1 MANSSAA
8 DKHPKARLL
17 NPWALLPVALGVA
30 LVLWLTFNSEEVFM
44 PSGDGEPDAVSV
56 NYAELLLQAHPEN
69 DALRLTLIDLLVKLG
84 DFEQARHHLALL
96 RGKDRL
102 ATPFY
107 EVELDILGALARP
120 EGMDEEQTR
129 RLLERL
135 RKIEHVSLNDAML
148 ERLARHALA
157 LDAPDLAARTFAE
170 LAGRDPQGRQRWL
183 DEAARWYLASG
194 EPLPAAD
201 IQRQLAEAQTEPAK
215 RLAYL
220 RQAFASLLAG
230 ERGEQAALLLDERL
244 DALPED
250 ESTLA
255 WLAEGVRAAEGSQRY
270 DLAERF
276 IRRWR
281 ELRPEDHEAL
291 AADLSLNMA
300 AGRIARAWEVGQEL
314 LALRPQDRTLLAD
327 LARLGEWTGNG
338 PQALGLWK
346 QLLAGADDPALRE
359 HAWRLSLQMF
369 DFDSAIELLAPIG
382 AQRQMTDE
390 ELDALVYSHETRGTP
405 EEGEAWLRG
414 YVQGYPKQR
423 LAWQRLQQIL
433 EHTQQLQEETGV
445 WARMARHFPLSV
457 KERMQWAETHWNLF
471 DPRQAW
477 KVLAG
482 VDTRAIR
489 EPEFWR
495 LRAALAWALE
505 QDDDARAAYERMLA
519 LDIRLNSSDEDQLIA
534 LYRDSNPQQAL
545 QVLIGSWQRSRDP
558 RRLASALQ
566 LAENLHDWPALKSL
580 LAEAEGL
587 PEAQGSPYYWVAR
600 ARLAEQEGHGDVA
613 ERLYREALVRFPGEN
628 LVRERL
634 LWFYI
639 DRGRRDSLAPLLAQW
654 HGLALRDSTLWLP
667 FASASLLLERNDQ
680 ALAWFRLYLKSNPND
695 WLVQAAYADALD
707 ASGYQDKAL
716 RLRRQ
721 LLRRLDREAVRATP
735 DSFAAYLRLLAVA
748 QGPLLAQGE
757 ARRAWNGEPAMLQL
771 WFEQFLDQLA
781 ATNQEPLKDDWLAWA
796 RGRGLKIGR
805 NEEILAALRS
815 QNRAAL
821 QRLLERGELDPA
833 QRVEA
838 LVRLGHGGEALGEA
852 LGALGDGHSRD
863 NREQLRRQAAE
874 ILERTPQGLQLGWN
888 KRDFGGLDFKGPTL
902 RAARHLGDDWY
913 ADLALGSGR
922 YRGDA
927 LDSSL
932 LGSERNARLTLRRE
946 LADGFAAATLDGSW
960 RDDEDRHGLG
970 LLRNWRLSAR
980 DELEAGLDWHRE
992 TDETGL
998 MRALGMRDSVKLGG
1012 RHTLSGRDQLSWS
1025 LAHNRFSTRQG
1036 DDLGN
1041 GEALSLEWAHTLFFD
1056 GPAWQLRGGIDY
1068 QRNRLENRVP
1078 DDLLAAHGGAL
1089 TLDGARSQDLLQ
1101 DRYGQVYLGSTWRR
1115 GFPGALNR
1123 SRPQYTWIVDTL
1135 AGWQWTEKEFN
1146 YGIDLGIGMEL
1157 LGDDELAFTFGYQS
1171 APQGGGGD
1179 AGGTLGVTY
1188 STRFGR

>member
-84 DFEQARHHLALL
+84 DFEQARHHLARL

-291 AADLSLNMA
+291 AADLRLNMA
-300 AGRIARAWEVGQEL
+300 AGRVERAWEVGREL
-314 LALRPQDRTLLAD
+314 LALRPEDRTLLAD

-414 YVQGYPKQR
+414 YVQRYPKQR

-534 LYRDSNPQQAL
+534 LYRDSNPKQAL

-716 RLRRQ
+716 RLRRL

-781 ATNQEPLKDDWLAWA
+781 ATNQEPLKDDWLA
-796 RGRGLKIGR
+796 
-805 NEEILAALRS
+805 
-815 QNRAAL
+815 
-821 QRLLERGELDPA
+821 
-833 QRVEA
+833 
-838 LVRLGHGGEALGEA
+838 
-852 LGALGDGHSRD
+852 
-863 NREQLRRQAAE
+863 
-874 ILERTPQGLQLGWN
+874 
-888 KRDFGGLDFKGPTL
+888 
-902 RAARHLGDDWY
+902 
-913 ADLALGSGR
+913 
-922 YRGDA
+922 
-927 LDSSL
+927 
-932 LGSERNARLTLRRE
+932 
-946 LADGFAAATLDGSW
+946 
-960 RDDEDRHGLG
+960 
-970 LLRNWRLSAR
+970 
-980 DELEAGLDWHRE
+980 
-992 TDETGL
+992 
-998 MRALGMRDSVKLGG
+998 
-1012 RHTLSGRDQLSWS
+1012 
-1025 LAHNRFSTRQG
+1025 
-1036 DDLGN
+1036 
-1041 GEALSLEWAHTLFFD
+1041 
-1056 GPAWQLRGGIDY
+1056 
-1068 QRNRLENRVP
+1068 
-1078 DDLLAAHGGAL
+1078 
-1089 TLDGARSQDLLQ
+1089 
-1101 DRYGQVYLGSTWRR
+1101 
-1115 GFPGALNR
+1115 
-1123 SRPQYTWIVDTL
+1123 
-1135 AGWQWTEKEFN
+1135 
-1146 YGIDLGIGMEL
+1146 
-1157 LGDDELAFTFGYQS
+1157 
-1171 APQGGGGD
+1171 
-1179 AGGTLGVTY
+1179 
-1188 STRFGR
+1188 

>member
-1 MANSSAA
+1 M
-8 DKHPKARLL
+8 
-17 NPWALLPVALGVA
+17 
-30 LVLWLTFNSEEVFM
+30 
-44 PSGDGEPDAVSV
+44 
-56 NYAELLLQAHPEN
+56 
-69 DALRLTLIDLLVKLG
+69 
-84 DFEQARHHLALL
+84 
-96 RGKDRL
+96 
-102 ATPFY
+102 
-107 EVELDILGALARP
+107 
-120 EGMDEEQTR
+120 
-129 RLLERL
+129 
-135 RKIEHVSLNDAML
+135 
-148 ERLARHALA
+148 
-157 LDAPDLAARTFAE
+157 
-170 LAGRDPQGRQRWL
+170 
-183 DEAARWYLASG
+183 
-194 EPLPAAD
+194 
-201 IQRQLAEAQTEPAK
+201 
-215 RLAYL
+215 
-220 RQAFASLLAG
+220 
-230 ERGEQAALLLDERL
+230 
-244 DALPED
+244 
-250 ESTLA
+250 
-255 WLAEGVRAAEGSQRY
+255 
-270 DLAERF
+270 
-276 IRRWR
+276 
-281 ELRPEDHEAL
+281 
-291 AADLSLNMA
+291 
-300 AGRIARAWEVGQEL
+300 
-314 LALRPQDRTLLAD
+314 
-327 LARLGEWTGNG
+327 
-338 PQALGLWK
+338 
-346 QLLAGADDPALRE
+346 
-359 HAWRLSLQMF
+359 
-369 DFDSAIELLAPIG
+369 
-382 AQRQMTDE
+382 
-390 ELDALVYSHETRGTP
+390 
-405 EEGEAWLRG
+405 
-414 YVQGYPKQR
+414 
-423 LAWQRLQQIL
+423 
-433 EHTQQLQEETGV
+433 
-445 WARMARHFPLSV
+445 
-457 KERMQWAETHWNLF
+457 
-471 DPRQAW
+471 
-477 KVLAG
+477 
-482 VDTRAIR
+482 
-489 EPEFWR
+489 
-495 LRAALAWALE
+495 
-505 QDDDARAAYERMLA
+505 
-519 LDIRLNSSDEDQLIA
+519 
-534 LYRDSNPQQAL
+534 
-545 QVLIGSWQRSRDP
+545 
-558 RRLASALQ
+558 
-566 LAENLHDWPALKSL
+566 
-580 LAEAEGL
+580 
-587 PEAQGSPYYWVAR
+587 AR

-716 RLRRQ
+716 RLRRL

-805 NEEILAALRS
+805 NEEIQAALRS

-913 ADLALGSGR
+913 ADLELGSGR
-922 YRGDA
+922 YHGDA

-970 LLRNWRLSAR
+970 AAQLAAELARRTGSGPRLAPRDRRDRPDASPRHAR
-980 DELEAGLDWHRE
+980 QPTARRPPHF
-992 TDETGL
+992 
-998 MRALGMRDSVKLGG
+998 
-1012 RHTLSGRDQLSWS
+1012 SGRDQLSWS

-1089 TLDGARSQDLLQ
+1089 ALDGARSQDLLQ

-1115 GFPGALNR
+1115 GF
-1123 SRPQYTWIVDTL
+1123 L
-1135 AGWQWTEKEFN
+1135 A
-1146 YGIDLGIGMEL
+1146 
-1157 LGDDELAFTFGYQS
+1157 
-1171 APQGGGGD
+1171 
-1179 AGGTLGVTY
+1179 
-1188 STRFGR
+1188 R

>member
-1 MANSSAA
+1 
-8 DKHPKARLL
+8 
-17 NPWALLPVALGVA
+17 
-30 LVLWLTFNSEEVFM
+30 
-44 PSGDGEPDAVSV
+44 
-56 NYAELLLQAHPEN
+56 
-69 DALRLTLIDLLVKLG
+69 
-84 DFEQARHHLALL
+84 
-96 RGKDRL
+96 
-102 ATPFY
+102 
-107 EVELDILGALARP
+107 
-120 EGMDEEQTR
+120 
-129 RLLERL
+129 
-135 RKIEHVSLNDAML
+135 
-148 ERLARHALA
+148 
-157 LDAPDLAARTFAE
+157 
-170 LAGRDPQGRQRWL
+170 
-183 DEAARWYLASG
+183 
-194 EPLPAAD
+194 
-201 IQRQLAEAQTEPAK
+201 
-215 RLAYL
+215 
-220 RQAFASLLAG
+220 
-230 ERGEQAALLLDERL
+230 
-244 DALPED
+244 
-250 ESTLA
+250 
-255 WLAEGVRAAEGSQRY
+255 
-270 DLAERF
+270 
-276 IRRWR
+276 
-281 ELRPEDHEAL
+281 
-291 AADLSLNMA
+291 
-300 AGRIARAWEVGQEL
+300 
-314 LALRPQDRTLLAD
+314 
-327 LARLGEWTGNG
+327 
-338 PQALGLWK
+338 
-346 QLLAGADDPALRE
+346 
-359 HAWRLSLQMF
+359 
-369 DFDSAIELLAPIG
+369 
-382 AQRQMTDE
+382 
-390 ELDALVYSHETRGTP
+390 
-405 EEGEAWLRG
+405 
-414 YVQGYPKQR
+414 
-423 LAWQRLQQIL
+423 
-433 EHTQQLQEETGV
+433 
-445 WARMARHFPLSV
+445 V

-639 DRGRRDSLAPLLAQW
+639 DRGRRYSLVPLLAQW

-781 ATNQEPLKDDWLAWA
+781 ATNQEPLKDDWLVWA

-805 NEEILAALRS
+805 NEEIQAALRS

-960 RDDEDRHGLG
+960 RDDEDRHG
-970 LLRNWRLSAR
+970 
-980 DELEAGLDWHRE
+980 
-992 TDETGL
+992 
-998 MRALGMRDSVKLGG
+998 
-1012 RHTLSGRDQLSWS
+1012 
-1025 LAHNRFSTRQG
+1025 
-1036 DDLGN
+1036 
-1041 GEALSLEWAHTLFFD
+1041 
-1056 GPAWQLRGGIDY
+1056 
-1068 QRNRLENRVP
+1068 
-1078 DDLLAAHGGAL
+1078 
-1089 TLDGARSQDLLQ
+1089 
-1101 DRYGQVYLGSTWRR
+1101 
-1115 GFPGALNR
+1115 
-1123 SRPQYTWIVDTL
+1123 
-1135 AGWQWTEKEFN
+1135 
-1146 YGIDLGIGMEL
+1146 
-1157 LGDDELAFTFGYQS
+1157 
-1171 APQGGGGD
+1171 
-1179 AGGTLGVTY
+1179 
-1188 STRFGR
+1188 

>member
-8 DKHPKARLL
+8 DKHPQARLL

-84 DFEQARHHLALL
+84 DFEQARHHLARL

-255 WLAEGVRAAEGSQRY
+255 WLAQGVRAAEGSQRY

-291 AADLSLNMA
+291 AADLRLNMA
-300 AGRIARAWEVGQEL
+300 AGRIERAWEVGQEL
-314 LALRPQDRTLLAD
+314 LALRPEDRTLLAD

-338 PQALGLWK
+338 PRALGLWK

-414 YVQGYPKQR
+414 YVQRYPKQR

-477 KVLAG
+477 KVLSG

-534 LYRDSNPQQAL
+534 LYRDSNPKQAL

-716 RLRRQ
+716 RLRRL

-781 ATNQEPLKDDWLAWA
+781 ATNQESLKDDWLAWA

-805 NEEILAALRS
+805 NEEIQAALRS

-913 ADLALGSGR
+913 ADLELGSGR
-922 YRGDA
+922 YHGDA

-960 RDDEDRHGLG
+960 RDD
-970 LLRNWRLSAR
+970 
-980 DELEAGLDWHRE
+980 
-992 TDETGL
+992 
-998 MRALGMRDSVKLGG
+998 
-1012 RHTLSGRDQLSWS
+1012 
-1025 LAHNRFSTRQG
+1025 
-1036 DDLGN
+1036 
-1041 GEALSLEWAHTLFFD
+1041 
-1056 GPAWQLRGGIDY
+1056 
-1068 QRNRLENRVP
+1068 
-1078 DDLLAAHGGAL
+1078 
-1089 TLDGARSQDLLQ
+1089 
-1101 DRYGQVYLGSTWRR
+1101 
-1115 GFPGALNR
+1115 
-1123 SRPQYTWIVDTL
+1123 
-1135 AGWQWTEKEFN
+1135 
-1146 YGIDLGIGMEL
+1146 
-1157 LGDDELAFTFGYQS
+1157 
-1171 APQGGGGD
+1171 
-1179 AGGTLGVTY
+1179 
-1188 STRFGR
+1188 

>member
-8 DKHPKARLL
+8 DKHPQARLL

-84 DFEQARHHLALL
+84 DFEQARHHLARL

-255 WLAEGVRAAEGSQRY
+255 WLAQGVRAAEGSQRY

-291 AADLSLNMA
+291 AADLRLNMA
-300 AGRIARAWEVGQEL
+300 AGRVERAWEVGQEL
-314 LALRPQDRTLLAD
+314 LALRPEDRTLLAD

-338 PQALGLWK
+338 PRALGFWK

-414 YVQGYPKQR
+414 YVQRYPKQR

-534 LYRDSNPQQAL
+534 LYRDSNPKQAL

-716 RLRRQ
+716 RLRRL

-735 DSFAAYLRLLAVA
+735 DSFATYLRLLAVA

-781 ATNQEPLKDDWLAWA
+781 ATNQEPLKDNWLAWA
-796 RGRGLKIGR
+796 RGQGLKIGR
-805 NEEILAALRS
+805 NEEIQAALRS

-913 ADLALGSGR
+913 ADLELGSGR
-922 YRGDA
+922 YHGDA

-970 LLRNWRLSAR
+970 VLRNWRLSSR

-998 MRALGMRDSVKLGG
+998 MRALGMRDSLRLGG

-1089 TLDGARSQDLLQ
+1089 ALDGARSQDLLQ

-1135 AGWQWTEKEFN
+1135 AAGSGQRRSSTTAS
-1146 YGIDLGIGMEL
+1146 I
-1157 LGDDELAFTFGYQS
+1157 S
-1171 APQGGGGD
+1171 ASAWSCWATTNWRSPSATSRLPRAAAAMPAARSG
-1179 AGGTLGVTY
+1179 
-1188 STRFGR
+1188 

>member
-8 DKHPKARLL
+8 DKHPQARLL

-84 DFEQARHHLALL
+84 DFEQARHHLARL

-255 WLAEGVRAAEGSQRY
+255 WLAEGVRAA
-270 DLAERF
+270 
-276 IRRWR
+276 
-281 ELRPEDHEAL
+281 
-291 AADLSLNMA
+291 
-300 AGRIARAWEVGQEL
+300 
-314 LALRPQDRTLLAD
+314 
-327 LARLGEWTGNG
+327 
-338 PQALGLWK
+338 
-346 QLLAGADDPALRE
+346 
-359 HAWRLSLQMF
+359 
-369 DFDSAIELLAPIG
+369 
-382 AQRQMTDE
+382 
-390 ELDALVYSHETRGTP
+390 
-405 EEGEAWLRG
+405 
-414 YVQGYPKQR
+414 
-423 LAWQRLQQIL
+423 
-433 EHTQQLQEETGV
+433 
-445 WARMARHFPLSV
+445 
-457 KERMQWAETHWNLF
+457 
-471 DPRQAW
+471 
-477 KVLAG
+477 
-482 VDTRAIR
+482 
-489 EPEFWR
+489 
-495 LRAALAWALE
+495 
-505 QDDDARAAYERMLA
+505 YERMLA

-534 LYRDSNPQQAL
+534 LYRDSNPKQAL

-680 ALAWFRLYLKSNPND
+680 ALAWFRLYLKSNPSD

-716 RLRRQ
+716 RLRRL

-805 NEEILAALRS
+805 NEEIQAALRS

-913 ADLALGSGR
+913 ADLELGSGR
-922 YRGDA
+922 YHGDA

-970 LLRNWRLSAR
+970 LLRNWRLSSR

-998 MRALGMRDSVKLGG
+998 MRALGMRDSLRLGG

-1089 TLDGARSQDLLQ
+1089 ALDGARSQDLLQ

>member
-1 MANSSAA
+1 MANSPAA

-170 LAGRDPQGRQRWL
+170 LAGRDPQGR
-183 DEAARWYLASG
+183 
-194 EPLPAAD
+194 
-201 IQRQLAEAQTEPAK
+201 
-215 RLAYL
+215 
-220 RQAFASLLAG
+220 
-230 ERGEQAALLLDERL
+230 
-244 DALPED
+244 
-250 ESTLA
+250 
-255 WLAEGVRAAEGSQRY
+255 
-270 DLAERF
+270 
-276 IRRWR
+276 
-281 ELRPEDHEAL
+281 
-291 AADLSLNMA
+291 
-300 AGRIARAWEVGQEL
+300 AWEVGQEL

-346 QLLAGADDPALRE
+346 QLLAGADDAALRE

-721 LLRRLDREAVRATP
+721 LLRRLDREAVRA
-735 DSFAAYLRLLAVA
+735 
-748 QGPLLAQGE
+748 
-757 ARRAWNGEPAMLQL
+757 

-796 RGRGLKIGR
+796 RGQGLKIGR

-913 ADLALGSGR
+913 ADLELGSGR
-922 YRGDA
+922 YHGDA

-1068 QRNRLENRVP
+1068 QRNRLENRLP

-1089 TLDGARSQDLLQ
+1089 ALDGARSQDLLQ